1 MIIFIIQAPEHSLRK
16 PSLTSPPDVNN
27 NGFPHKKHEDASD
40 NMSSAPAQQPE
51 TLTFREVFKEVI
63 EKGITTG
70 APGPAADLQAQS
82 PQGYVPLTVTYKPA
96 GPRVAPLTV
105 TYKPTDPRFGGRGI
119 GLDEQA
125 DLANVPSG
133 RSFSP
138 GWRAKHDWS

>member
-16 PSLTSPPDVNN
+16 PSLTSPPDINN
-27 NGFPHKKHEDASD
+27 NGFPHKKLEDASD

-70 APGPAADLQAQS
+70 APGPAADIQAQS
-82 PQGYVPLTVTYKPA
+82 LQGYVPLTVTYKPA
-96 GPRVAPLTV
+96 
-105 TYKPTDPRFGGRGI
+105 DPRRGV
-119 GLDEQA
+119 GLVEQA
-125 DLANVPSG
+125 NLANVPSG